1 MNLSV
6 ANTAGAVAVVS
17 GNVKNIFI
25 DPTEFDIDK
34 VTSIE
39 IFGGNGSGAIAR
51 AFLEE
56 RFREVFF
63 SGVSTN
69 LGGNTRS
76 FNDTIAFNNDHN
88 FSDGEKV
95 IYDSNGGANLGIGT
109 TGPADATLSLLMV
122 KYISP
127 MSSLR
132 SSLYTTIKTML
143 LQVSTALPLMRTL
156 SWQYWCSLLQNSR
169 TKDNNW

>member
-1 MNLSV
+1 MMPKIHQISLLLTKMS
-6 ANTAGAVAVVS
+6 AATTAGAAVVS

-76 FNDTIAFNNDHN
+76 FTTIAFSKDHN

-95 IYDSNGGANLGIGT
+95 IYDSNGGSNLGIGT
-109 TGPADATLSLLMV
+109 TGPADATLSLFNGQVYFANV
-122 KYISP
+122 KSP
-127 MSSLR
+127 RL
-132 SSLYTTIKTML
+132 SLYTTIKTML

-156 SWQYWCSLLQNSR
+156 S
-169 TKDNNW
+169 